1 MYKIHDYVIVNDY
14 HVYQV
19 VQVNQFYYILSS
31 LINPHTI
38 NVDSTSII
46 KRVPSIDNI
55 NEVIERIPYIRTL
68 QIENDRFRQEI
79 YQKTIAT
86 FDEVDLIK
94 IIKSIY
100 IRKKRKENHSYENKY
115 YQLAK
120 NLFHE
125 EVAASLN
132 MQIKD
137 VEDYISKKVLE
148 F

>member
-1 MYKIHDYVIVNDY
+1 MYKINDFVIVNDY

-19 VQVNQFYYILSS
+19 MLVNQFYYTLSS

-46 KRVPSIDNI
+46 KKVPSIDNI
-55 NEVIERIPYIRTL
+55 NEVIECIPYIRTL

-94 IIKSIY
+94 IIKSNY
-100 IRKKRKENHSYENKY
+100 IRKKE
-115 YQLAK
+115 
-120 NLFHE
+120 
-125 EVAASLN
+125 
-132 MQIKD
+132 
-137 VEDYISKKVLE
+137 KKIIVMKINTTN
-148 F
+148 